1 MILGVH
7 LVYLF
12 VKSAR
17 SHFRP
22 KETWN
27 ATKFTILEITSFS
40 VVSVEKDS
48 QWNTDMKNTWW
59 SYTRDA
65 DFIVIFVEEV
75 LQEKTN

>member
-17 SHFRP
+17 NHFRT

-59 SYTRDA
+59 SYMKDA
-65 DFIVIFVEEV
+65 DFIVIIVGKV
-75 LQEKTN
+75 LIQKTH